1 MAAPVLRG
9 ERVMLRP
16 WRADDLAPF
25 ARMNA
30 DARVMRHFPAPLDR
44 AASDAL
50 AGRAQARL
58 DAHGWGLWALQT
70 PALDFAGF
78 VGLNPVNFVIPVP
91 GIEAEP
97 REIGWRL
104 SPEAWGQGY
113 ASEGARLAM
122 AHAFDAL
129 GWTQLL
135 SFTAL
140 GNLRSQAL
148 MRRIGLEEFGHFD
161 HPRID
166 PGHPLRRH
174 VLFAGRA
181 G

>member
-1 MAAPVLRG
+1 VWHETL
-9 ERVMLRP
+9 LK
-16 WRADDLAPF
+16 
-25 ARMNA
+25 
-30 DARVMRHFPAPLDR
+30 
-44 AASDAL
+44 
-50 AGRAQARL
+50 Q
-58 DAHGWGLWALQT
+58 
-70 PALDFAGF
+70 
-78 VGLNPVNFVIPVP
+78 NFVIPVP

-166 PGHPLRRH
+166 PDHPLRRH